1 MGGGCEL
8 GAAAEPVYPAP
19 FTHHPDT
26 GQCHGL
32 LWPGSL
38 VLPTITQENLGS
50 TCSPQTRAGRE
61 LGRVAK
67 RLEIAVTC
75 PGELLSPGAS
85 QETALRHMQ

>member
-38 VLPTITQENLGS
+38 VLPSITQENLGS